1 MNNGVEVIA
10 IKIDSDL
17 LRQAEEVFSH
27 YGLTV
32 EQAIL
37 LFFRWCV
44 DNPAIAAQEI
54 RRWQSESGAQN
65 G

>member
-10 IKIDSDL
+10 IKIGSDL